1 MYKLFWRALLLRT
14 VHLFQNFYGN
24 FKEYEESLN
33 EKAIL
38 IKIYNQMWNLLYR
51 RLVEVLEH
59 FPERLKLEKSLEM
72 EDCPSLWQNGSSSS
86 KDVFFALNAL
96 NSIA

>member
-1 MYKLFWRALLLRT
+1 MRT
-14 VHLFQNFYGN
+14 VHVFQIFDENL
-24 FKEYEESLN
+24 KEYEESLDY
-33 EKAIL
+33 KAIPVQ
-38 IKIYNQMWNLLYR
+38 IYNQTWNLLYR

-59 FPERLKLEKSLEM
+59 FPESPQVEKTLAM

-86 KDVFFALNAL
+86 KDVFFTLKAL